1 MTLTVI
7 ATLRA
12 KPGQEAAMYD
22 TLRALVE
29 PTQKETGCLKYE
41 MHRSHEHPG
50 HVIFVE
56 NWESRPTWEAHM
68 ESPHLQAFSAKQD
81 DLVESWELF
90 VGEKAAG

>member
-7 ATLRA
+7 ATLKA
-12 KPGQEAAMYD
+12 KPGKEED
-22 TLRALVE
+22 LVSTLRALVE
-29 PTQKETGCLKYE
+29 PTHKEEGCLKYE
-41 MHRSHEHPG
+41 MHRSHENPG

-56 NWESRPTWEAHM
+56 DWESRPLWEAHM
-68 ESPHLQAFSAKQD
+68 ESPHLQDFSAKQD